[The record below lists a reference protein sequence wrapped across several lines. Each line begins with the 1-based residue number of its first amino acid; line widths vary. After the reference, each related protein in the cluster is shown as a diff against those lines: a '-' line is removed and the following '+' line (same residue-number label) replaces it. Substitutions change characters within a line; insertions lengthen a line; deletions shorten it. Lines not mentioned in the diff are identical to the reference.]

1 MDSGA
6 ALRLLGLLGALA
18 LGACV
23 AVETPVENACGAAG
37 MQGLLGKDRSVLA
50 AMTLPMG
57 TRIIEPGMAVTEDYS
72 LSRLNIWLDRQG
84 RIERIG
90 CG

>member
-1 MDSGA
+1 MQLTVVLA
-6 ALRLLGLLGALA
+6 GALA

-23 AVETPVENACGAAG
+23 AAPEPEQNACGAGG
-37 MQGLLGKDRSVLA
+37 MQYLVGQHKSALA
-50 AMTLPMG
+50 AMTFPMG

-72 LSRLNIWLDRQG
+72 PSRLNIVLDGQG
-84 RIERIG
+84 LIESVY

>member
-1 MDSGA
+1 MTG
-6 ALRLLGLLGALA
+6 ALRHLILAGALV

-23 AVETPVENACGAAG
+23 AAETPVENACGAAG
-37 MQGLLGKDRSVLA
+37 LQDLLGKDRSVLA

-57 TRIIEPGMAVTEDYS
+57 TRIITPGMAVTEDYS
-72 LSRLNIWLDRQG
+72 PTRLNIWLDRQG
-84 RIERIG
+84 RIERIS

>member
-1 MDSGA
+1 MTG
-6 ALRLLGLLGALA
+6 ALRRLILVGALV
-18 LGACV
+18 LGGCV
-23 AVETPVENACGAAG
+23 AAQTPDQDACGAAG

-57 TRIIEPGMAVTEDYS
+57 TRIIEPGMAVTEEYS
-72 LSRLNIWLDRQG
+72 PTRLNISLDRQG

>member
-1 MDSGA
+1 MRRTTFLS
-6 ALRLLGLLGALA
+6 ALMLA
-18 LGACV
+18 GCV
-23 AVETPVENACGAAG
+23 AAEEPDRNACGAQG
-37 MQGLLGKDRSVLA
+37 MQDLIGQHKSVFA

-72 LSRLNIWLDRQG
+72 PTRLNFDISKDG
-84 RIERIG
+84 RITRIW